1 MKKNYYEEKAF
12 TLLIQHGI
20 ENQPLAVW
28 KENFQV
34 IEAQDENGNDILII
48 KPKENEPIQVDEET
62 RED

>member
-34 IEAQDENGNDILII
+34 IETQDENGNDILII
-48 KPKENEPIQVDEET
+48 KPKENVPVPMDEEP